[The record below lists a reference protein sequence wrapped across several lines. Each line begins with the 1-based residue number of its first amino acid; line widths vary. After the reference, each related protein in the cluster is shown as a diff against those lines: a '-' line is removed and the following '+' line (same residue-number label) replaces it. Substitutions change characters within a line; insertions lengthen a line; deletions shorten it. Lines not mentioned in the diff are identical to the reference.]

1 MSTATITEST
11 ITESEP
17 TTRSENGRPPGG
29 SNGGPPE
36 APSSS
41 HADDTADVDVF
52 VLDTDGGLLENCE
65 RVLSSEG
72 YGCRVE
78 SDPQAAVDH
87 LARKSYDVV
96 LVDRDAPGVDVLEL
110 VRELRKRSNRTL
122 PVIMSDDVSVN
133 SSREAMDA
141 GAWDYFPKPFSAGQ
155 LLALLGRASYTVDRT
170 RALENDAGSD
180 GLLLDN
186 GLTILGV
193 SEALKSAVRK
203 AIRVANTGASVLLAG
218 ESGTGKELFARLIH
232 EKSRREQN
240 EFVPVNCAALP
251 GELLES
257 EMFGHR
263 EGAFTGAVR
272 EKPGL
277 LETADEGTLFL
288 DELTEMSPGLQAKLL
303 RVIQDGA
310 VRRVGSEEVDSVV
323 DVRFIS
329 ATNREVESA
338 LKSGKLR
345 DDLYYRLRTVPI
357 RLPPL
362 RNRPEDIPV
371 LARHFIVEWW
381 EQYRGGDGPPPSLSP
396 EALDAL
402 VSYPWPGNVRELEN
416 LVEQAV
422 IFAEPD
428 QPLGVDDL
436 PLGEDTVDTGSV
448 SPSSTGWAKLFDF
461 DQSYH
466 NAKDEVIARF
476 EREYLTRIVVRADGN
491 LSEAARES
499 GVDRTTLY
507 RLMEKHDL
515 SRDSFME

>member
-1 MSTATITEST
+1 MSTATVSDGDIMTTSST
-11 ITESEP
+11 
-17 TTRSENGRPPGG
+17 
-29 SNGGPPE
+29 NGGPPS
-36 APSSS
+36 PSSNGRG
-41 HADDTADVDVF
+41 DDRAELDVF
-52 VLDTDGGLLENCE
+52 VLASDEELLGNCR

-78 SDPQAAVDH
+78 SDPEAAVDH
-87 LARKSYDVV
+87 LERKSYDVV
-96 LVDRDAPGVDVLEL
+96 LVDRQTPGVDVIEL
-110 VRELRKRSNRTL
+110 VRDLRRRSKRTL
-122 PVIMSDDVSVN
+122 PVIMSEGVSVDD
-133 SSREAMDA
+133 SMEAMDA
-141 GAWDYFPKPFSAGQ
+141 GAWDYFPKPFGAGQ
-155 LLALLGRASYTVDRT
+155 LLALIGRASYTVART
-170 RALENDAGSD
+170 RAIESETDSD
-180 GLLLDN
+180 GILLNN

-193 SEALKSAVRK
+193 SDALKSAVRK
-203 AIRVANTGASVLLAG
+203 AIRVASTDASVLLVG

-232 EKSRREQN
+232 EKSKRHDS
-240 EFVPVNCAALP
+240 EFVPLNCAALP

-263 EGAFTGAVR
+263 KGAFTGAVR
-272 EKPGL
+272 EKQGL
-277 LETADEGTLFL
+277 LEAADGGSLFL

-310 VRRVGSEEVDSVV
+310 VRRVGSEEINSVV

-329 ATNREVESA
+329 ATNRDVESA
-338 LKSGKLR
+338 LEDDQLR
-345 DDLYYRLRTVPI
+345 EDLYYRLRTVPI

-362 RNRPEDIPV
+362 RDRPEDIPV

-381 EQYRGGDGPPPSLSP
+381 ETYRGVDGPPPGLSP

-416 LVEQAV
+416 VVEQAV

-428 QPLGVDDL
+428 QPLEVEDI
-436 PLGEDTVDTGSV
+436 PLGEDGVDSRSA
-448 SPSSTGWAKLFDF
+448 SPNSTGWAKLFDF
-461 DQSYH
+461 EQSYH
-466 NAKDEVIARF
+466 NAKDEVVARF

-491 LSEAARES
+491 LSEAARAS